1 MSWEINC
8 NKYNINLF
16 FVTENLIPQ
25 RHKKWKKPYWQKL
38 LIDDSFKKLNILIND
53 ICLLDNDIIISPKA
67 KNIFDFYDSYTYGII
82 SKIKN
87 VPILKRTTLKKVP
100 FLRN

>member
-1 MSWEINC
+1 MSWEITC

-25 RHKKWKKPYWQKL
+25 RHEKWKNPNWQKL
-38 LIDDSFKKLNILIND
+38 LIDDTFKKLNILI
-53 ICLLDNDIIISPKA
+53 SPKA
-67 KNIFDFYDSYTYGII
+67 KNVFDFYDSYTYGLI

-87 VPILKRTTLKKVP
+87 VPILEETTLKKVP